1 MGLFSLIL
9 LVVYISA
16 SAHGAPPDIG
26 QQPKLAWPAGALGI
40 TAAALPQSVQLGDG
54 IRLHWGVSGVVSPS
68 RTVTIGVTAS
78 LPADTAYLGIG
89 LSELGSMK
97 GADVWMLTKTSS
109 GSWKLVDAYAPGFVK
124 PVEDAHQDMK
134 LLGVESNA
142 KGSLTAAWSRFLA
155 PCDLQDLP
163 IIADTPIHVIWAH
176 HNDCGYHGTKS
187 RGGKL
192 VNFMPAA
199 SINTSVVT
207 SQKSGGGHMAQKQML
222 VAESGNSPLADQ
234 GLKTLDLVFP
244 VTIPAKVTT
253 YFVHYFKLPSD
264 K

>member
-1 MGLFSLIL
+1 MKMTL
-9 LVVYISA
+9 LVNLLLCSL
-16 SAHGAPPDIG
+16 H
-26 QQPKLAWPAGALGI
+26 
-40 TAAALPQSVQLGDG
+40 AAAVAAISSPQQQQQQQQQQWPLGRFGIAAAVLPRSVQLDDG
-54 IRLHWGVSGVVSPS
+54 IWLHMVVSGD
-68 RTVTIGVTAS
+68 TLTIGVTAS
-78 LPADTAYLGIG
+78 LPVDTAYLGIG
-89 LSELGSMK
+89 LSEMGSMK

-124 PVEDAHQDMK
+124 PVEDAHQDLK

-142 KGSLTAAWSRFLA
+142 NGSLTAAWSRFLA

-176 HNDCGYHGTKS
+176 HNGLGYHGTKS

-199 SINTSVVT
+199 SINTSAVT
-207 SQKSGGGHMAQKQML
+207 SQKSGDGHMAQKQML
-222 VAESGNSPLADQ
+222 VAESGNSPSADQ